1 MNLFYKN
8 IKIYHIT
15 KLVTMSQYTN
25 MTDTNIKNQE
35 KPEIKHFDD
44 IHYPQYRENHTFIP
58 KENLFQLI
66 INDLIEFIKTQP
78 AQNELR
84 IGYILYS
91 KMCLN
96 SSKMNNIFNLL
107 LQKINPDIRVQSMW
121 DILEKNNL
129 PMQTEKGVQNMEIDK
144 IRIKIL
150 LRPNDKDI
158 AIKKLAEINLNQI
171 KKHNKKTNEYLM
183 NIQ

>member
-1 MNLFYKN
+1 
-8 IKIYHIT
+8 
-15 KLVTMSQYTN
+15 MSQITN
-25 MTDTNIKNQE
+25 MNDTNIKNEE
-35 KPEIKHFDD
+35 KSEMKQFDD
-44 IHYPQYRENHTFIP
+44 IHYPQYRENNNFVP

-66 INDLIEFIKTQP
+66 ITDLIEFIKTQP

-91 KMCLN
+91 KMSLN

-121 DILEKNNL
+121 EVLERNKV
-129 PMQTEKGVQNMEIDK
+129 PMQTEKGNQNMEIDK
-144 IRIKIL
+144 IRVKLL

-158 AIKKLAEINLNQI
+158 AIKKLAEINLNQM
-171 KKHNKKTNEYLM
+171 KKHNKKANEYLM

>member
-1 MNLFYKN
+1 
-8 IKIYHIT
+8 
-15 KLVTMSQYTN
+15 MSQHSN
-25 MTDTNIKNQE
+25 MNNTNIKNE
-35 KPEIKHFDD
+35 ETPEIKHFDD
-44 IHYPQYRENHTFIP
+44 IYYPHYRENNTFVP

-66 INDLIEFIKTQP
+66 ITDLIEFIKTQP

-84 IGYILYS
+84 IGYKLYS
-91 KMCLN
+91 KMSLN

-121 DILEKNNL
+121 DVLERNKV
-129 PMQTEKGVQNMEIDK
+129 PMQTEKGIQHMEIDK
-144 IRIKIL
+144 IRVKLL

-171 KKHNKKTNEYLM
+171 KKHNKKANEYLM
-183 NIQ
+183 NI

>member
-1 MNLFYKN
+1 
-8 IKIYHIT
+8 
-15 KLVTMSQYTN
+15 MSQITN
-25 MTDTNIKNQE
+25 MNDTNIKNEE
-35 KPEIKHFDD
+35 KSEMKQFDD
-44 IHYPQYRENHTFIP
+44 IHYPQYRENNNFVP

-66 INDLIEFIKTQP
+66 ITDLIEFIKTQP

-91 KMCLN
+91 KMSLN

-121 DILEKNNL
+121 EVLERNKV
-129 PMQTEKGVQNMEIDK
+129 PMQTEKGIQNMEIDK
-144 IRIKIL
+144 IRVKLL

-158 AIKKLAEINLNQI
+158 AIKKLAEINLNQM
-171 KKHNKKTNEYLM
+171 KKHNKKANEYLM

>member
-1 MNLFYKN
+1 
-8 IKIYHIT
+8 
-15 KLVTMSQYTN
+15 MSQITN
-25 MTDTNIKNQE
+25 MNDTDIKSEE
-35 KPEIKHFDD
+35 KPEIKQFDD
-44 IHYPQYRENHTFIP
+44 IHYPHYRENNTFIS

-66 INDLIEFIKTQP
+66 ITDLIEFIKTQP

-91 KMCLN
+91 KMSLN

-121 DILEKNNL
+121 EVLERNKV
-129 PMQTEKGVQNMEIDK
+129 PMQTEKGIQNMEIDK
-144 IRIKIL
+144 IRVKLL

-158 AIKKLAEINLNQI
+158 AIKKLAEINLNQM
-171 KKHNKKTNEYLM
+171 KKHNKKANEYLM